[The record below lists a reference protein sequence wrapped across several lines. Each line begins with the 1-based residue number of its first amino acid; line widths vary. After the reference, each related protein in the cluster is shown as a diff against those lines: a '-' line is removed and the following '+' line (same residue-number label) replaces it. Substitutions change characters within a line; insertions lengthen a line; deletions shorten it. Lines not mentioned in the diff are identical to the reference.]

1 VGAFGVNELS
11 ANAVS
16 VFPNPVKD
24 VMTVQA
30 NRNINEI
37 QVYDAAGQLIIDQ
50 TVNAKTITVNT
61 SGLTTG
67 IYTLKA
73 ILGNGTINKKVVI
86 Q

>member
-1 VGAFGVNELS
+1 V
-11 ANAVS
+11 
-16 VFPNPVKD
+16 
-24 VMTVQA
+24 
-30 NRNINEI
+30 IN
-37 QVYDAAGQLIIDQ
+37 Q

-73 ILGNGTINKKVVI
+73 ILDNGTINKKVVI